1 MPGAETYK
9 LGSPGADRG
18 TVSMDGL
25 SAIAGRLG
33 ALPPTTA
40 MTARARELDGDGR
53 RTIATR
59 VADEA
64 PVGQP
69 TGSSPLGLV
78 AGAAVAELALTVA
91 HGTPARQ
98 SGELCV
104 RVRLRALDEPLHA
117 CNRYVHEDAPGA
129 LGSSAVTDVAA
140 ALGLVE
146 RFRFGDLRVEDVEL
160 DLGVRRGA
168 AVAEM
173 QRATAPRRARAGARL
188 PVRVRV
194 RERHTGRR
202 SSVTV
207 PVRLPRDLAPGEHV
221 VTLTGTDV
229 DGAAGSLADG
239 LELVVVEEGREGD
252 APGSLRELRRLFG
265 RLERYDG
272 VRARVDGGPRVRA
285 LRDPERRLS
294 GRVRVRV
301 QVVAGAPRRA
311 RG

>member
-1 MPGAETYK
+1 
-9 LGSPGADRG
+9 
-18 TVSMDGL
+18 V
-25 SAIAGRLG
+25 G

-40 MTARARELDGDGR
+40 MTARAREIDGDGR
-53 RTIATR
+53 RTLTTR

-64 PVGQP
+64 AVGQP

-78 AGAAVAELALTVA
+78 AAATAADLALTVA
-91 HGTPARQ
+91 RATPARQ
-98 SGELCV
+98 SGELCL
-104 RVRLRALDEPLHA
+104 RVRLRVLDEPLRA
-117 CNRYVHEDAPGA
+117 CNRYVLDGVPGGLA
-129 LGSSAVTDVAA
+129 ASAVADVGA

-146 RFRFGDLRVEDVEL
+146 SFRFGDLRVDDVDL
-160 DLGVRRGA
+160 DLAVRRGA
-168 AVAEM
+168 ALAEM
-173 QRATAPRRARAGARL
+173 ERATAPARARAGARL

-202 SSVTV
+202 SAVVV
-207 PVRLPRDLAPGEHV
+207 PVSLPRDLAPGEHV
-221 VTLTGTDV
+221 VTLTGTDA
-229 DGAAGSLADG
+229 DSASGSLEDG
-239 LELVVVEEGREGD
+239 LELVVGKDEGE
-252 APGSLRELRRLFG
+252 APGTLRELRRLFG

-301 QVVAGAPRRA
+301 QVVAGAPGRA